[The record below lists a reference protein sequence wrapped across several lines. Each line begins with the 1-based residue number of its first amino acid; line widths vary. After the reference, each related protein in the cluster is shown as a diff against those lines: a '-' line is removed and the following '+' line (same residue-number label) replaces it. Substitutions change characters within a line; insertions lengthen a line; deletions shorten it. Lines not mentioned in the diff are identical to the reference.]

1 MPVVTLLSPVDKY
14 YLKNNDSMNYKS
26 FVKGSSLLLL
36 ANLLLF
42 FHSNAAH
49 HCIEG
54 SIQPDTTWNSVMYIS
69 LIGNLDQMNSMSKQ
83 MIIDKSDIDR
93 DQFSFST
100 DYLPKENYLY
110 RLHLSKKGDPPA
122 SLIIGGKDE
131 NHIFFIANSESD
143 IYFNC
148 KRSESLFGNV
158 NIENSPQSRLMNEI
172 NRMLAYQDTANLYD
186 SSLKRELLQN
196 ALDEKLRQFADT
208 CSYPLVA
215 LYAIYKSNFE
225 SHAETNPDF
234 YARFLKKWKN
244 ERSPYFNE
252 FRKKVSIKKTRNY
265 YPLLFGI
272 LGLLLGV
279 LLMSFISRRIKSPS
293 KNILQELTIQE
304 RNIFALLQKGKSNKE
319 ISEELSISLS
329 TVKSHVNNIFSKLN
343 IKSRKEA
350 LDI

>member
-1 MPVVTLLSPVDKY
+1 MRVVTLLSPADKY
-14 YLKNNDSMNYKS
+14 YLKNNYSMNYKS
-26 FVKGSSLLLL
+26 FVKGCSLLLL

-42 FHSNAAH
+42 FHSNATH
-49 HCIEG
+49 RIGG
-54 SIQPDTTWNSVMYIS
+54 SIQADTTWNSVMYIS

-83 MIIDKSDIDR
+83 MIIDISDINK

-100 DYLPKENYLY
+100 DYLPKENHLY

-148 KRSESLFGNV
+148 KRSETLFGNV
-158 NIENSPQSRLMNEI
+158 NIENSPQSRLLNEI
-172 NRMLAYQDTANLYD
+172 NSMLAYQDTANLYD

-196 ALDEKLRQFADT
+196 AMDEKLRQFADT

-215 LYAIYKSNFE
+215 LYALYKSNFE
-225 SHAETNPDF
+225 SHIETNPS
-234 YARFLKKWKN
+234 YYIRFLKKWEK

-252 FRKKVSIKKTRNY
+252 FRKKVSIKKTTNY

-272 LGLLLGV
+272 SGLLLGV
-279 LLMSFISRRIKSPS
+279 LLMGIISRQTKTPS

-319 ISEELSISLS
+319 ISEELNISLS
-329 TVKSHVNNIFSKLN
+329 TVKSHINSIFSKLS
-343 IKSRKEA
+343 IKSRKEV